1 MNVRVFGESHAPEI
15 GVEIEGV
22 GKGVEIDV
30 EELQRFLD
38 RRAPGNGQGGM
49 STPRKEPDRPVFE
62 SGVVVSERS
71 DRSVASPLESGVVV
85 SPLGKRLVT
94 TGETIRAVIR
104 NTNVRPQDYGNVITV
119 PRPGH
124 ADYSSWIK
132 YGKISTGGGKWSGRM
147 TAPLCIAGGIAL
159 QMLAK
164 AGVEVHARVVAVGGR
179 EIAPNGQDARSP
191 MNALMQDTS
200 EAIEKPA
207 VGSAV
212 SSKPPYQFCG
222 NACRCN
228 SGRAASMMPPLA
240 PGLAIA
246 SSGKDAALEGVCPAD
261 DSVGAVVEVVAT
273 GVPQGLGDVG
283 TDGLESK
290 LSAAFFGI
298 PAVKGVEFGDGFKL
312 AEMHGSEANDAFV
325 LAPAEGPVPKTE
337 GSVPDEACLA
347 SSVSRPPRLASSVSR
362 PPAPVTLRTNHCG
375 GILGGISVGTPIVAR
390 LAFKPT
396 PSISRE
402 QDSVDLET
410 LKPVKLAIKGR
421 HDRCVAFRAVPVVEA
436 AMAIVLA
443 NELKS

>member
-22 GKGVEIDV
+22 RKGVAIDV
-30 EELQRFLD
+30 DELQRFLD

-49 STPRKEPDRPVFE
+49 STPRKEPDRLEFE
-62 SGVVVSERS
+62 SGVAVSERG
-71 DRSVASPLESGVVV
+71 DRIVASPLGN
-85 SPLGKRLVT
+85 RLVT
-94 TGETIRAVIR
+94 TGDTIRAVIR

-164 AGVEVHARVVAVGGR
+164 AGVEVRARVVAVGGR
-179 EIAPNGQDARSP
+179 AIAPNGQDARSP
-191 MNALMQDTS
+191 MNACVQN
-200 EAIEKPA
+200 
-207 VGSAV
+207 VV
-212 SSKPPYQFCG
+212 W
-222 NACRCN
+222 
-228 SGRAASMMPPLA
+228 
-240 PGLAIA
+240 
-246 SSGKDAALEGVCPAD
+246 KDSALEGVCPAD

-283 TDGLESK
+283 TAGLESK

-298 PAVKGVEFGDGFKL
+298 PAVKGVEFGDGFRL
-312 AEMHGSEANDAFV
+312 AEMRGSEANDAFV
-325 LAPAEGPVPKTE
+325 LASAEASLPSPA
-337 GSVPDEACLA
+337 
-347 SSVSRPPRLASSVSR
+347 SRPSRLASHVMR

-375 GILGGISVGTPIVAR
+375 GILGGVSIGMPIVAR

-436 AMAIVLA
+436 ATAVVLVT
-443 NELKS
+443 EMGL